1 MDLRI
6 VTILTRSLAIGRGE
20 RKREEAAVGNYL
32 EFAII
37 KRIRYFPGCLL

>member
-6 VTILTRSLAIGRGE
+6 VTRSLATGRGE

-32 EFAII
+32 KFAII
-37 KRIRYFPGCLL
+37 KPMRYFPGY